1 MAAVNEAW
9 RVLSDPGRRAMY
21 DAGLR
26 RSSPGSA
33 PAATSRAWDD
43 SASYGADGLAEL
55 NDDAEFVSAPPWK
68 HRMPFWAMF
77 GLGAMAVI
85 FVVTAY
91 AGSAAGPGTNRA
103 PAVGGTLV
111 VGSCARLAP
120 GGLVEAIE
128 CQGVHEGVVAALI
141 DYDGRCPAGTSGYR
155 RHDGVI
161 GYACLRRD

>member
-9 RVLSDPGRRAMY
+9 RVLSDPGRRSMY

-26 RSSPGSA
+26 RSMSAAAPVRTEGDGRADAYGSD
-33 PAATSRAWDD
+33 R
-43 SASYGADGLAEL
+43 LAEL
-55 NDDAEFVSAPPWK
+55 DDDVDFVPAPPWK

-111 VGSCARLAP
+111 VGSCARLAA

-128 CQGVHEGVVAALI
+128 CRGVHEGVVAALI